1 MKKIL
6 FAWIGQ
12 ADRRG
17 EKNNDPANTGPIANA
32 VAHRKFDELV
42 LLWNYPNELEEADR
56 YCAWIRERTAAEVKL
71 ILAPL
76 SSPTDIREIWPAVV
90 AAVTSAISSTSETVD
105 LTFHLSPGT
114 PSMAVVWII
123 LGKTRFPATLIQ
135 SSIEEGVRDAVIPFD
150 ISAEILPSLL
160 KSPDEKLKRLS
171 TELPS
176 ETSEFGKIF
185 YRSTQMQ
192 HVVARAKKAA
202 LRSIPVLIEG
212 ESGTGK
218 ELLARA
224 IKNASPRRDGPF
236 RVVNCGAIPAELVES
251 EIFGHMKGSFTGA
264 IKDHVGYFEA
274 ADGGTLFLD
283 EVGELPLAAQ
293 VKLLRVLQEGTV
305 TRVGATEAKAVDVRV
320 IAATNRSLISEAS
333 KGSFREDLFYR
344 LAVLQLTLPPLR
356 ERTGDVGPLIDVLLS
371 QINMELEDD
380 PGFEPKSITPS
391 ARSALLAHSWPGNVR
406 ELQNTLRRAAVW
418 TEGTTI
424 AESDIREALSPVPR
438 TVQSHPL
445 LPPLGEG
452 FSLEKV
458 LASVEKSYLDEAMKQ
473 AGNNKTKAARFLD
486 LGSHQVLTN
495 RLQRH
500 AEQP

>member
-6 FAWIGQ
+6 FAWVGK
-12 ADRRG
+12 ADRAG
-17 EKNNDPANTGPIANA
+17 EKNELSGNTGPIAGA
-32 VAHRKFDELV
+32 VASIKFDELV
-42 LLWNYPNELEEADR
+42 LLWNYQNDRGDAPRYEAWLQKKTS
-56 YCAWIRERTAAEVKL
+56 AHIKL
-71 ILAPL
+71 IFAPL
-76 SSPTDIREIWPAVV
+76 KSPSDIREIWPAAV
-90 AAVTSAISSTSETVD
+90 AAITDALTSAKETTD

-135 SSIEEGVRDAVIPFD
+135 SSIEEGVKEAVIPFD
-150 ISAEILPSLL
+150 ISAEILPTLL

-171 TELPS
+171 TELPA
-176 ETSEFGKIF
+176 ETSEFGNIF

-218 ELLARA
+218 ELLACA
-224 IKNASPRRDGPF
+224 IKNASPRKDGPF

-251 EIFGHMKGSFTGA
+251 EIFGHIKGSFTGA
-264 IKDHVGYFEA
+264 IKDQIGYFEA

-293 VKLLRVLQEGTV
+293 VKLLRVLQEGQV
-305 TRVGATEAKAVDVRV
+305 TRVGATQPKHVDVRV
-320 IAATNRSLISEAS
+320 IAATNRSLIAEVA

-356 ERTGDVGPLIDVLLS
+356 ERTGDVGPLIDILLA
-371 QINMELEDD
+371 QINADLADD
-380 PGFEPKSITPS
+380 PGYEHKSIAPS
-391 ARSALLAHSWPGNVR
+391 AKSALLAHNWPGNVR

-418 TEGTTI
+418 TDGTTI

-438 TVQSHPL
+438 TAQAHPL
-445 LPPLGEG
+445 LPPLGDG

-458 LASVEKSYLDEAMKQ
+458 VASIEKSYLDEAMKQ
-473 AGNNKTKAARFLD
+473 AGNNKSKAARYLG
-486 LGSHQVLTN
+486 LGSHQVLTK
-495 RLQRH
+495 RLQRRVDT
-500 AEQP
+500 P